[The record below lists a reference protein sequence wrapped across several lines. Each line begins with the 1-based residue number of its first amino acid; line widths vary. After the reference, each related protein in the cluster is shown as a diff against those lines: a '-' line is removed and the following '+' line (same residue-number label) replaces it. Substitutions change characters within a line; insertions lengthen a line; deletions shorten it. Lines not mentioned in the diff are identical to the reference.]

1 MDSKIFDCSKCNFT
15 SNTKQSYDRHML
27 TQKHIKNHNPS
38 VFILTYSCNS
48 CIFTCTNK
56 KYYEQHLST
65 KKHQDNMLTNKSGIH
80 CIPCNVY
87 LSNKS
92 NYNKHIVTQNHI
104 LKSEEQSKTTTDYT
118 CLICAKIYRTQLGL
132 STHNKECKTVE
143 QVKEDPN
150 LLKMVIEQMSK
161 QNDTIQSLV
170 TKVGNNNGN
179 IDNSRKTFNLQV
191 FLNEDCK
198 DAVNWTDFIQNITV
212 SFDDI
217 DMNSNITD
225 KVIHTICK
233 ELDKLGVYKRPI
245 HCTDIKRHKA
255 CIKDGNEWKRE
266 QEPLMK
272 QGVMKVSGK
281 YQQTLN
287 EWAKKHPGWD
297 EDQELSEKMMDMM
310 NIYIRPPSEDK
321 CINTILKHTVIDHEN
336 GTK

>member
-1 MDSKIFDCSKCNFT
+1 MKLEVNSKFFCGS
-15 SNTKQSYDRHML
+15 
-27 TQKHIKNHNPS
+27 
-38 VFILTYSCNS
+38 
-48 CIFTCTNK
+48 NK
-56 KYYEQHLST
+56 KY
-65 KKHQDNMLTNKSGIH
+65 KKCCMNKNINDTYKAFDKVYFKK
-80 CIPCNVY
+80 NVY
-87 LSNKS
+87 DYIIQYIDENEFILRFKDDSILEVEFIKNK
-92 NYNKHIVTQNHI
+92 
-104 LKSEEQSKTTTDYT
+104 LF
-118 CLICAKIYRTQLGL
+118 
-132 STHNKECKTVE
+132 
-143 QVKEDPN
+143 
-150 LLKMVIEQMSK
+150 VI
-161 QNDTIQSLV
+161 I
-170 TKVGNNNGN
+170 
-179 IDNSRKTFNLQV
+179 
-191 FLNEDCK
+191 
-198 DAVNWTDFIQNITV
+198 

-233 ELDKLGVYKRPI
+233 ELDMLGVYKRPI

-297 EDQELSEKMMDMM
+297 DDQELSEKMMDMM